1 MRFKRLLKALG
12 LWYENVAEHKHKCQ
26 IHNPYHTWSF
36 SDLSRSIKE
45 RGIKLPQN
53 RNKRRGKKCKK
64 KRTPKSLRKAL
75 VKADKSCNFRL
86 MDLPTELRQLVY
98 EMAIPNSISQS
109 EYEIGAKVEKMPALL
124 HTSSQVR
131 REASPIFYRNN
142 YIKLRLTSPCESRPI
157 YKCRDRFEHIMGRNP
172 SIWLPNI
179 DSFQVESLR
188 FVSFKFF
195 WDCSKR
201 RINMDLRSNDASHWT
216 VLVCFFKLCT
226 HSHEQLTLGQWKKR
240 FESEGKS
247 DMAQRVLELI
257 IEGND
262 MIRGF
267 KEICAWET
275 RRQLTIPALQTLS
288 MNMAV
293 FLSKVPCFDGGRW

>member
-1 MRFKRLLKALG
+1 
-12 LWYENVAEHKHKCQ
+12 
-26 IHNPYHTWSF
+26 
-36 SDLSRSIKE
+36 
-45 RGIKLPQN
+45 
-53 RNKRRGKKCKK
+53 
-64 KRTPKSLRKAL
+64 
-75 VKADKSCNFRL
+75 
-86 MDLPTELRQLVY
+86 
-98 EMAIPNSISQS
+98 
-109 EYEIGAKVEKMPALL
+109 
-124 HTSSQVR
+124 
-131 REASPIFYRNN
+131 
-142 YIKLRLTSPCESRPI
+142 
-157 YKCRDRFEHIMGRNP
+157 MGRNP

-195 WDCSKR
+195 WDCTKR

-247 DMAQRVLELI
+247 DMAQHVLELI